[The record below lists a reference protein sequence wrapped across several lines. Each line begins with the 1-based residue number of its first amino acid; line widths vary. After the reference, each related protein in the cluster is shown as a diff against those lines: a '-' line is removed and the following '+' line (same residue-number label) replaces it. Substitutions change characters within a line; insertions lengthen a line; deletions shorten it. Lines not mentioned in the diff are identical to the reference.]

1 MSFLQMPVQPL
12 WQGKRTSL
20 APFDSVGKRP
30 FMSGKVFPHGLDEV
44 ENLAAS
50 WTCEILDRRC
60 WAMFGLEVSNQC
72 LFGGVSLAACLAPVP
87 LLLSTGSP
95 MKVRHSSGGEN
106 LATATARPT
115 CLPGVSLHVVF
126 KTPGAL
132 KALATKL
139 ALPFPSLNFGNFER
153 DILTG
158 GPSPHPY
165 SLPHQNIFE
174 YTLCPSEVL
183 PLHPDSVL
191 FLRNC
196 RCGCIRGSSRTRL
209 CSGGFRK
216 RWCRLLKPPGDS

>member
-1 MSFLQMPVQPL
+1 MNFLQMPVQPL
-12 WQGKRTSL
+12 WKGKRTSL
-20 APFDSVGKRP
+20 APFDSAGKQP

-60 WAMFGLEVSNQC
+60 WAMFGLEVSDQC

-132 KALATKL
+132 KALVTKL
-139 ALPFPSLNFGNFER
+139 ALPFPSLNFENFER

-158 GPSPHPY
+158 GPSAHPTLFPTRI
-165 SLPHQNIFE
+165 SLSI
-174 YTLCPSEVL
+174 PSALLRSFLFTRIVPSSSGTAGVAVSEGAAELDFAVE
-183 PLHPDSVL
+183 DS
-191 FLRNC
+191 
-196 RCGCIRGSSRTRL
+196 GKDGA
-209 CSGGFRK
+209 GF
-216 RWCRLLKPPGDS
+216 